1 MVTESQMKKKV
12 MKTTLKSTKKCD
24 SLCKRYIK
32 NLNRKFSQRA
42 EPYIPTKKETEIN
55 YQDCRRMYCNE
66 PCNGV
71 LLYGSPE
78 EKVAFQKE
86 IKHGFHKNY
95 TRNRVTQLKKRG
107 ALSGC
112 TSYDINLI

>member
-1 MVTESQMKKKV
+1 MNESLVKKKI
-12 MKTTLKSTKKCD
+12 MKSLKSTKKCD

-32 NLNRKFSQRA
+32 KLNRRFSQRA
-42 EPYIPTKKETEIN
+42 EPYIPSKKENEIN

-95 TRNRVTQLKKRG
+95 TRKRIAELKKRG

-112 TSYDINLI
+112 TSFDPNLM

>member
-12 MKTTLKSTKKCD
+12 MKTLKSTKKCD

-95 TRNRVTQLKKRG
+95 TRKRVTQLKKRG